1 MINQRSNTTNASILS
16 VDFEKLGIGGMDR
29 QLKDMLRRAFVSRAY
44 PPHVVKRLGIIH
56 VKGMLLY
63 GPPGTGKTLIARN
76 IGKLFSGKEP
86 KIVNGPEL
94 LNKCAPPRP
103 APSSPRAG
111 LASRRQSVPQPPC
124 ACHCVLESATSMR
137 RLLPRAG
144 RSFVGV
150 PLLAAA

>member
-1 MINQRSNTTNASILS
+1 MINQRSNATNASIVS

-56 VKGMLLY
+56 VKGMLLF

-76 IGKLFSGKEP
+76 IGKLFSGREP

-94 LNKCAPPRP
+94 LNKCVGCNPL
-103 APSSPRAG
+103 APS
-111 LASRRQSVPQPPC
+111 
-124 ACHCVLESATSMR
+124 CV
-137 RLLPRAG
+137 
-144 RSFVGV
+144 
-150 PLLAAA
+150 